1 MPDVFLRSV
10 PSDSSSADVRLYDPT
25 TADASGVIGSA
36 AQTLG
41 AVTQSA
47 PGQLLIKG
55 TASATLGSVTQV
67 SASKVLIKTT
77 VAQTLGAITQASVGT
92 LTIKGTTAQAI
103 SAFVQTTT
111 GKVLIKGTAGQT
123 LGAVVQVAVGTV
135 SQPSASTGSAAQT
148 LDAFTQS
155 APAIMSQPTVV
166 TPPTQST
173 GGGPFGGMAWYDRKY
188 RKQIRATIESVLEE
202 LNSTDD
208 RRKKKRILRKAKA
221 QVVEAVNFEAP
232 RVPLVLAPLEEVR
245 LQLLQATLELAPIE
259 EQLVKLMND
268 YKTNLRSIERN
279 EEEAILA
286 ILLLAA

>member
-47 PGQLLIKG
+47 PGLLLIKG

-67 SASKVLIKTT
+67 AASQLLIKGTT
-77 VAQTLGAITQASVGT
+77 SQPLGAFTQSTTSKLLIKGVLANTLGAFTQSSVGT
-92 LTIKGTTAQAI
+92 LTIKGTTSQP
-103 SAFVQTTT
+103 
-111 GKVLIKGTAGQT
+111 
-123 LGAVVQVAVGTV
+123 LGAVAQVAVGTV
-135 SQPSASTGSAAQT
+135 SQPSASTGSSAQT

-155 APAIMSQPTVV
+155 APATMSQPVVV
-166 TPPTQST
+166 TTPTQST

-188 RKQIRATIESVLEE
+188 RKQIRATIEGVLHD

-221 QVVEAVNFEAP
+221 QVVEAVNFEALQ
-232 RVPLVLAPLEEVR
+232 VPLVLLPLEEVR
-245 LQLLQATLELAPIE
+245 LQLLQATLELVPIE